1 VRRRQPAAR
10 RPDPRERRRGKHERR
25 CRVSPPT
32 PATVPHRVLR
42 ASAGAGKTYRLTG
55 HYLDLLEADAAPESI
70 LATTFTRKAA
80 GEIFARVMT
89 RLADDAATSDDAR
102 QRLLGLARH
111 LDRVAIG
118 TLDSFFSRL
127 GNAFRF
133 ELDLP
138 PDPQVVGDD
147 SPVARRLRQRA
158 IGELID
164 DAGDD
169 RQSFTAL
176 LNLLERLH
184 HNEQSRSVTDAIDRV
199 VTDHAAVYEEAPD
212 AAHWNWLA
220 ERPSPTDADLRKAAD
235 RVAALEPELPT
246 TAKGEPHKGWFNAWS
261 KEVEA
266 AARLD
271 SASVVAGGIGGAIA
285 ADAEA
290 FSRKPIDDVFRA
302 AYGPFVAH
310 ARAELVNRI
319 VRQTAATH
327 ELMARFVSRY
337 AALRREAGVLLYR
350 DVPARLAALF
360 SGQADAALDELL
372 IEMQFRVDASL
383 THLLLDEFQDT
394 SRQQWR
400 VLETFVDEITA
411 TADGSRT
418 LFVVGDT
425 KQAIYGWRGG
435 CVELF
440 EAAEA
445 RVPDAGRE
453 SLQTSY
459 RSSPVVLN
467 FVNGFFLSVADAPS
481 LSRSQDDDANAA
493 DTAAAAAWCGR
504 FEPHAPV
511 DHHADRPGYMTVEA
525 SPADDDTTSSAE
537 DDETLDPTH
546 EQFVAGRIAELHHA
560 APHVTVGVLVGT
572 NAAAAEMLLALRSA
586 GLPASGEGGNPLAPD
601 PAVSAVLAAL
611 TLADFPGD
619 GPSRHQCR
627 TSPLAGVLDLP
638 PDADEEAGRAAARR
652 IRTDLLRDGFAP
664 TVARWAAACAEACDA
679 TQRQRLARLVEL
691 ADDFDRTDDPV
702 ARLRPSRFVAHVE
715 TTRVEEASSAP
726 IRVMTVHASKG
737 LEFDAVVLPQLD
749 QRKDYRADFL
759 VDRDHPLGPVTRV
772 ARYPDA
778 AARAAE
784 PQLAAMYRRNRQL
797 RREEDLSGLYVA
809 LTRARHALYLLVKPA
824 EARDDGGW
832 KGAGWAASLVRDVVG
847 APEDQTIEDGDPRWH
862 ERVAGEAAGR
872 RPDPPPAPVVLPA
885 PAGAAARRRSVA
897 SPSDA
902 DRRGGGTLTG
912 AALLR
917 PASSAAMD
925 AGTAVHAALADVVYA
940 GGGHTELP
948 EPVRD
953 VLRFPAVRAALTPR
967 YDREDAP
974 WRERAFAVLDGDRL
988 LKGVFDRVVV
998 GRDAAGA
1005 PTAAHLIDFKTDAV
1019 PEGDTGAA
1027 GQKAAYY
1034 AGQIELYR
1042 RALTRLLGLPA
1053 DRVTAELLF
1062 VNAGVSVAM

>member
-1 VRRRQPAAR
+1 
-10 RPDPRERRRGKHERR
+10 
-25 CRVSPPT
+25 
-32 PATVPHRVLR
+32 
-42 ASAGAGKTYRLTG
+42 
-55 HYLDLLEADAAPESI
+55 
-70 LATTFTRKAA
+70 
-80 GEIFARVMT
+80 M
-89 RLADDAATSDDAR
+89 
-102 QRLLGLARH
+102 
-111 LDRVAIG
+111 
-118 TLDSFFSRL
+118 
-127 GNAFRF
+127 
-133 ELDLP
+133 
-138 PDPQVVGDD
+138 
-147 SPVARRLRQRA
+147 
-158 IGELID
+158 
-164 DAGDD
+164 
-169 RQSFTAL
+169 
-176 LNLLERLH
+176 
-184 HNEQSRSVTDAIDRV
+184 
-199 VTDHAAVYEEAPD
+199 
-212 AAHWNWLA
+212 
-220 ERPSPTDADLRKAAD
+220 
-235 RVAALEPELPT
+235 
-246 TAKGEPHKGWFNAWS
+246 
-261 KEVEA
+261 EA

-271 SASVVAGGIGGAIA
+271 SASIIDGGLGGAIA
-285 ADAEA
+285 ADAEK
-290 FSRKPIDDVFRA
+290 FSTKPIDDQFRA

-350 DVPARLAALF
+350 DVPARLAKLF
-360 SGQADAALDELL
+360 SGSADAALDELL
-372 IEMQFRVDASL
+372 MEMQFRVDASL

-400 VLETFVDEITA
+400 VLETFADEIAA

-440 EAAEA
+440 EAAEQ
-445 RVPDAGRE
+445 RVPPAGR
-453 SLQTSY
+453 STLQTSY

-481 LSRSQDDDANAA
+481 LTRGKDEDANAA
-493 DTAAAAAWCGR
+493 DAAAAAAWCER

-511 DHHADRPGYMTVEA
+511 AHHADLPGYMTVEA
-525 SPADDDTTSSAE
+525 SPAADDATAPASSTRSE
-537 DDETLDPTH
+537 NDDPAETLDPTH
-546 EQFVAGRIAELHHA
+546 EQFVAGRIGDLHRA

-572 NAAAAEMLLALRSA
+572 NAAAAKMLLALRSA
-586 GLPASGEGGNPLAPD
+586 GLPASGEGGNSLAPD

-627 TSPLAGVLDLP
+627 TSPLAGPLGLA
-638 PDADEEAGRAAARR
+638 PDAGPAAGAAAARR
-652 IRTDLLRDGFAP
+652 IRTALVRDGFAP
-664 TVARWAAACAEACDA
+664 TIARWAAACANDGDA

-759 VDRDHPLGPVTRV
+759 IDRDHPLDPVSRV

-778 AARAAE
+778 AARDAE
-784 PQLAAMYRRNRQL
+784 PELAALYRSNRQL

-824 EARDDGGW
+824 EPRDGGGW

-847 APEDQTIEDGDPRWH
+847 APEDQVIEDGDPQWH
-862 ERVAGEAAGR
+862 AHVDGEAAGR
-872 RPDPPPAPVVLPA
+872 TAAAPAAPVVMP
-885 PAGAAARRRSVA
+885 GAAGPATRRRSIA

-902 DRRGGGTLTG
+902 DQRGGGVLTG
-912 AALLR
+912 AALLQ
-917 PASSAAMD
+917 PAAAGAMA
-925 AGTAVHAALADVVYA
+925 AGSAVHAAFAGVAYADA
-940 GGGHTELP
+940 SDTDLP
-948 EPVRD
+948 DAVQKA
-953 VLRFPAVRAALTPR
+953 LSFPAVRAALLPR
-967 YDREDAP
+967 YDREDPP
-974 WRERAFAVLDGDRL
+974 WRERPFAVIDGERL

-998 GRDAAGA
+998 GRDADGT
-1005 PTAAHLIDFKTDAV
+1005 PSAAHLIDFKTDAV
-1019 PEGDTGAA
+1019 PEGDAVAAEAKAA
-1027 GQKAAYY
+1027 GY

-1042 RALTRLLGLPA
+1042 RALTRLLGLPPE
-1053 DRVTAELLF
+1053 RITAELLF
-1062 VNAGVSVAM
+1062 VNAGVSVSM

>member
-1 VRRRQPAAR
+1 MS
-10 RPDPRERRRGKHERR
+10 E
-25 CRVSPPT
+25 SNPT
-32 PATVPHRVLR
+32 PGLTPAPHRVLR

-55 HYLDLLEADAAPESI
+55 HYLDLLEAGAAPESI

-89 RLADDAATSDDAR
+89 RLADGATSSPAAR
-102 QRLLGLARH
+102 QRLLDLARH

-118 TLDSFFSRL
+118 TLDSFFNRL

-147 SPVARRLRQRA
+147 SPIATRLRQRA
-158 IGELID
+158 IAELID
-164 DAGDD
+164 DAGGGQDD
-169 RQSFTAL
+169 GASGFVAL
-176 LNLLERLH
+176 LNLLERLYH
-184 HNEQSRSVTDAIDRV
+184 DEQSRSVTHAIDRV
-199 VTDHAAVYEEAPD
+199 VNDHASVYEEAPD
-212 AAHWNWLA
+212 AAPWNWLA
-220 ERPSPTDADLRKAAD
+220 ERPSPSDADLRAAAD
-235 RVAALEPELPT
+235 RIDALEGDLPLT
-246 TAKGEPHKGWFNAWS
+246 GKGTPHANWLKSWR
-261 KEVEA
+261 KDVEA
-266 AARLD
+266 ASRLD
-271 SASVVAGGIGGAIA
+271 SDTIIAAGIGKAVA
-285 ADAEA
+285 EDAEK
-290 FSRKPIDDVFRA
+290 FSTKPIDDVFRA

-310 ARAELVNRI
+310 AKAERINRI

-360 SGQADAALDELL
+360 AGQADAALDDLL
-372 IEMQFRVDASL
+372 LEMQFRVDASL

-400 VLETFVDEITA
+400 VLETFADEIAA

-440 EAAEA
+440 EAAEE
-445 RVPDAGRE
+445 RVPLEGRE
-453 SLQTSY
+453 GLQTSY

-467 FVNGFFLSVADAPS
+467 FVNGFFMGVADAPS
-481 LSRSQDDDANAA
+481 LTRSTNDDANAA
-493 DTAAAAAWCGR
+493 DAAAADAWCGR

-511 DHHADRPGYMTVEA
+511 AHHADLPGYMTVQA
-525 SPADDDTTSSAE
+525 SPAAAKAPARDAYEADT
-537 DDETLDPTH
+537 DENESLDPTH
-546 EQFVAGRIAELHHA
+546 EQFVASRITDLHHT

-572 NAAAAEMLLALRSA
+572 NAAAAKMLLALRIA
-586 GLPASGEGGNPLAPD
+586 GLPASGEGGNSLAPD

-627 TSPLAGVLDLP
+627 TSPLAEVLGLASTSGQAAGV
-638 PDADEEAGRAAARR
+638 AAGVAAARR
-652 IRTDLLRDGFAP
+652 IRAQLVRDGFAP
-664 TVARWAAACAEACDA
+664 TITRWAAACADACDVM
-679 TQRQRLARLVEL
+679 QRQRLARLVEL

-715 TTRVEEASSAP
+715 ATRVEEASSAP

-759 VDRDHPLGPVTRV
+759 IDRDHPLGGISRV
-772 ARYPDA
+772 VRYPGKE
-778 AARAAE
+778 ARAAE
-784 PQLAAMYRRNRQL
+784 PELAAMYRRNRQL

-824 EARDDGGW
+824 EPNDRGGW
-832 KGAGWAASLVRDVVG
+832 TGAGWAASLVRDVVG

-862 ERVAGEAAGR
+862 AHVTGEAAGR
-872 RPDPPPAPVVLPA
+872 TTQAPPAPVVLSA
-885 PAGAAARRRSVA
+885 PPGPTTRRRSVA

-902 DRRGGGTLTG
+902 DQRSGGALTA

-917 PASSAAMD
+917 PAAAGAVA
-925 AGTAVHAALADVVYA
+925 AGTAVHAAFAKVAYAPADSESDA
-940 GGGHTELP
+940 NAALP
-948 EPVRD
+948 EAVRHA
-953 VLRFPAVRAALTPR
+953 LRFPAVRVALTPR
-967 YDREDAP
+967 YEREDAP
-974 WRERAFAVLDGDRL
+974 WRERPFAVIDDDRL

-998 GRDAAGA
+998 ARDTDGY
-1005 PTAAHLIDFKTDAV
+1005 PSAAHLIDFKTDAV
-1019 PEGDTGAA
+1019 PEGDSAA
-1027 GQKAAYY
+1027 AETKAADY
-1034 AGQIELYR
+1034 AGQIDLYR
-1042 RALTRLLGLPA
+1042 AALSRLLNLPPDA
-1053 DRVTAELLF
+1053 ITAELLF
-1062 VNAGVSVAM
+1062 VNAGVSVRL